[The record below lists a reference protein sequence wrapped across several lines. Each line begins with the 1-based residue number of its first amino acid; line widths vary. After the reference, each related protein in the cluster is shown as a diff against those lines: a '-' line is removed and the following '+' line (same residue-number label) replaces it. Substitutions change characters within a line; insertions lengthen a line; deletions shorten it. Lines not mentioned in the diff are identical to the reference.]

1 MTLELCEIRKSVY
14 WVLFYSFVEVKA
26 HRTLK
31 TFGSNIIMFSVI
43 VESVIVLNIII
54 LKDIF

>member
-14 WVLFYSFVEVKA
+14 WVLFYSFVEVKV

-31 TFGSNIIMFSVI
+31 TFGSNIIIFSVL
-43 VESVIVLNIII
+43 VESVSVLNIII
-54 LKDIF
+54 IKGIF